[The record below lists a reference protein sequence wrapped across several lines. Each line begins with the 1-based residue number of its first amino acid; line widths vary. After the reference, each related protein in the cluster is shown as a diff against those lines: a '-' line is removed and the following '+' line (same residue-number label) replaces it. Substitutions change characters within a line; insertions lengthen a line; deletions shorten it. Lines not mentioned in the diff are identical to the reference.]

1 MSYSTQGLHPKD
13 SDATRD
19 QHDFSVPQALAALHA
34 LGQQTRLSIF
44 RLLINHEPCGMAVSS
59 IAHAIGSPQNT
70 ISSHLA
76 ILTRAHLIYGLRNG
90 RSIIYRAD
98 LAGMQSLI
106 AYLLADC
113 CHGDDGVCATI
124 FAALGRGFGC
134 VKPP

>member
-1 MSYSTQGLHPKD
+1 M
-13 SDATRD
+13 
-19 QHDFSVPQALAALHA
+19 
-34 LGQQTRLSIF
+34 I
-44 RLLINHEPCGMAVSS
+44 VSS

-76 ILTRAHLIYGLRNG
+76 VLTRAHLIHGSRKG
-90 RSIIYRAD
+90 RSVVYRAD

-113 CHGDDGVCATI
+113 CHGDDEVCATI

-134 VKPP
+134 VKPPSNT